1 MMGFVSWDDDI
12 PNICKNKKCS
22 KPAYRMLKYYGN
34 VIDVVKPLRLL
45 KNINEHRK
53 HQRGIVPTFR
63 MDSKKNIKNSTAPMD
78 PYGEMVDH
86 PKTSRDMSQTDP
98 S

>member
-1 MMGFVSWDDDI
+1 
-12 PNICKNKKCS
+12 
-22 KPAYRMLKYYGN
+22 MLKYYGN

-63 MDSKKNIKNSTAPMD
+63 MDKEKKHQKQNRTNGSLR
-78 PYGEMVDH
+78 GNG
-86 PKTSRDMSQTDP
+86 
-98 S
+98 